1 MCEKITCVCAH
12 AAVSETS
19 PLLSLSDSRR
29 SPPLP
34 PTVPPLPPSST
45 SQDSAM
51 STMESTLSGKAR
63 YSANEAI
70 KWEPT
75 ASSSLQSEATGRQI
89 RSRVGHWLGSH
100 GNKDGYGGGTGRT
113 ICVIICTR
121 YLPAWPTLHG
131 GDARARRGD
140 WKMLGFLYTQ
150 IKLFVWQRSL
160 PSDYLTMLSTYK
172 YSHVSLK
179 EIK

>member
-1 MCEKITCVCAH
+1 MQQWVRPPPFC
-12 AAVSETS
+12 
-19 PLLSLSDSRR
+19 LSLTQDEA
-29 SPPLP
+29 LP
-34 PTVPPLPPSST
+34 YPQLSLPFPPSST

-131 GDARARRGD
+131 GDGYEGKKGGTGRCLAS
-140 WKMLGFLYTQ
+140 FTH
-150 IKLFVWQRSL
+150 KLNYLSDRSRCL
-160 PSDYLTMLSTYK
+160 AIIWPC
-172 YSHVSLK
+172 
-179 EIK
+179 

>member
-1 MCEKITCVCAH
+1 MQQWVR
-12 AAVSETS
+12 
-19 PLLSLSDSRR
+19 PPPPFSLSDSRR

-34 PTVPPLPPSST
+34 PNCPSPSPPSST

-131 GDARARRGD
+131 GGWIRGQEGGTGRC
-140 WKMLGFLYTQ
+140 LASFTH
-150 IKLFVWQRSL
+150 KLN
-160 PSDYLTMLSTYK
+160 YLSNRNRCLA
-172 YSHVSLK
+172 
-179 EIK
+179 IIWPG